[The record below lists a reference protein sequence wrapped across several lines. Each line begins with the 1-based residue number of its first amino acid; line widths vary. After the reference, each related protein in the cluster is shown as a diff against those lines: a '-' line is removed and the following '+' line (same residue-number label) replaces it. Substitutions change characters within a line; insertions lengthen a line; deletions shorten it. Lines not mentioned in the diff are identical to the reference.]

1 MSATSGIIL
10 EHNMTKDFYSINEL
24 STITGFTTRSLR
36 NFIQM
41 DFLKGKK
48 IEGGWQFS
56 PEQIE
61 NFLLNSNIKQG
72 IKSKQNSVVYN
83 YLLNEELQK
92 NNICTI
98 IDLTLSANERESL
111 SEKICQI
118 INDSGAQVEF
128 RFFSQK
134 DKTRIIIAGEKDFV
148 KQILLLI

>member
-1 MSATSGIIL
+1 MSATSGIIQ
-10 EHNMTKDFYSINEL
+10 EHNLTKDFYSINEL

-48 IEGGWQFS
+48 IEGEWQFS

-98 IDLTLSANERESL
+98 IDLTLSTNERESL